1 MPVRTWQG
9 HLLLSMLSLSG
20 CTLCS
25 SVIAMAN
32 ADGHCCCLH
41 LSQVQCADQ
50 TDFAICPCLG
60 KPCYACFGDCLL
72 LAMQA
77 HQDCSV
83 TQAMSQTFKKV
94 GVPQLAM
101 CFAQQHQRVL
111 LFFLLA
117 LSHHMH
123 VCIMVSC
130 QQLMFPAARRSPE
143 NGPAYC

>member
-25 SVIAMAN
+25 SVIAIAI
-32 ADGHCCCLH
+32 DGHCCCLH
-41 LSQVQCADQ
+41 LSQVQCVDQ

-77 HQDCSV
+77 HQELSNSSNVTDIQEGGCSTFCSV
-83 TQAMSQTFKKV
+83 FCTTASVSAALFPAGSEPPHACV
-94 GVPQLAM
+94 HHGQLSA
-101 CFAQQHQRVL
+101 AH
-111 LFFLLA
+111 
-117 LSHHMH
+117 
-123 VCIMVSC
+123 VSC
-130 QQLMFPAARRSPE
+130 CTAFT
-143 NGPAYC
+143 